1 MHTVSPE
8 QMFVRETILEAE
20 AGLQFGEQEWPKAK
34 LSTEGRRR
42 FVQTPSEL
50 IEIKVFKSSYCLRL
64 QDS

>member
-1 MHTVSPE
+1 MYTVSLE

-34 LSTEGRRR
+34 STETAFR
-42 FVQTPSEL
+42 TPSEL
-50 IEIKVFKSSYCLRL
+50 FEIKVFKISYCLRL